1 MSQIKHKVISKA
13 GGLTI
18 PADIR
23 REYNFLGG
31 EAVDI
36 TIDDGRLIVGPH
48 TPRCLFC
55 RGVEGVR
62 KYMGRN
68 VCQSCVTR
76 MAEEVGTNG

>member
-1 MSQIKHKVISKA
+1 MKTKHKVISKS

-23 REYNFLGG
+23 REYSFGSG

-36 TIDDGRLIVGPH
+36 IISDGRLVLSPH

-55 RGVEGVR
+55 ENTDKVSRF
-62 KYMGRN
+62 MGRY
-68 VCQSCVTR
+68 VCRACVEK
-76 MAEEVGTNG
+76 MAKE